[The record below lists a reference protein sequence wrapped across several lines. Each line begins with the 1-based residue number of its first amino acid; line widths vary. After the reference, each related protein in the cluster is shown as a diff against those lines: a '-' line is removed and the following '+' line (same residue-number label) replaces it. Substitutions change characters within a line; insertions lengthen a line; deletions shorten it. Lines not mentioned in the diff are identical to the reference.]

1 MGRKQ
6 QKLKGKGKAAVK
18 EKHRSSKNSSKKK
31 MSNQN
36 LKQVS
41 LRSMVWRQGGKG
53 KIKGPGPAKY
63 FPERVSFVFLY
74 CEKFAGII
82 FFQLAPFAH
91 PIWLGSIKYYVFLL
105 EVDLAGSKALHM
117 CIQYTYLIILVQ
129 PKKESKR
136 VVPFALKFI
145 QLRNFFLIR
154 NRS

>member
-1 MGRKQ
+1 MGK
-6 QKLKGKGKAAVK
+6 V
-18 EKHRSSKNSSKKK
+18 
-31 MSNQN
+31 
-36 LKQVS
+36 
-41 LRSMVWRQGGKG
+41 
-53 KIKGPGPAKY
+53 KGPGPAKY

-91 PIWLGSIKYYVFLL
+91 PIWLCSINNVFLL

-117 CIQYTYLIILVQ
+117 CIQYPYLIIIVQ

-145 QLRNFFLIR
+145 RLRNFFLIR